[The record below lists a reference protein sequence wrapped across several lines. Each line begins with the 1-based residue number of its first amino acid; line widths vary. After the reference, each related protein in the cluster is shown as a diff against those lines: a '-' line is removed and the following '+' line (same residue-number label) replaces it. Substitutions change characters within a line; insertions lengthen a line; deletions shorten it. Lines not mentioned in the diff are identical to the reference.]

1 MMRKTNSWMRTKV
14 LYIIPAAAIMFCAI
28 ACTESDKSDFT
39 NEVYDKVE
47 VMPEYPGGME
57 SMMNFM
63 KSNMKYPEIAMK
75 SGATGRV
82 IISFVVEKDGKVSDV
97 KAVDFK
103 ADGEVSDECKD
114 SLIAEAERV
123 VANMPN
129 WKPGQQKGENVRVKY
144 TMPFTFRLQ

>member
-14 LYIIPAAAIMFCAI
+14 LYIIPAAAIIFCAI

-63 KSNMKYPEIAMK
+63 KSNMKYPEIAQEN
-75 SGATGRV
+75 GATGKV
-82 IISFVVEKDGKVSDV
+82 IISFVVEKDGKVSEV
-97 KAVDFK
+97 KAAEFK
-103 ADGEVSDECKD
+103 ADGEVSDECKKAF
-114 SLIAEAERV
+114 IAEAERV
-123 VANMPN
+123 VASMPN
-129 WKPGQQKGENVRVKY
+129 WKPGQHEGENVRVKY

>member
-1 MMRKTNSWMRTKV
+1 MKKTNSWMRTKA
-14 LYIIPAAAIMFCAI
+14 LYIIPAAVIIFCAI
-28 ACTESDKSDFT
+28 ACSESANSDYT
-39 NEVYDKVE
+39 SEVYDKVE
-47 VMPEYPGGME
+47 IMPEYPGGLE

-63 KSNMKYPEIAMK
+63 KNNMKYPEIAEK
-75 SGATGRV
+75 DGATGKV

-97 KAVDFK
+97 KAADFK

-123 VANMPN
+123 VASMPN
-129 WKPGQQKGENVRVKY
+129 WKPGQQNGENVRVKY

>member
-1 MMRKTNSWMRTKV
+1 MTKKTNLWMRTKV
-14 LYIIPAAAIMFCAI
+14 LYLIPAVAISFCAI
-28 ACTESDKSDFT
+28 ACSDSSESDP
-39 NEVYDKVE
+39 NEVFEKVE
-47 VMPEYPGGME
+47 IMPEYPGGLE

-63 KSNMKYPEIAMK
+63 KNNMKYPEIAMK
-75 SGATGRV
+75 KGATGRV

-123 VANMPN
+123 VASMPN
-129 WKPGQQKGENVRVKY
+129 WKPGQQEGENVRVKY

>member
-14 LYIIPAAAIMFCAI
+14 LYIIPAAAIIFCAI

-63 KSNMKYPEIAMK
+63 KSNMKYPEIAMNN
-75 SGATGRV
+75 GATGKV

-97 KAVDFK
+97 KAADFK
-103 ADGEVSDECKD
+103 ADGEISDECKNA
-114 SLIAEAERV
+114 LIAEAERV

-129 WKPGQQKGENVRVKY
+129 WKPGQQEGENVRVKY

>member
-1 MMRKTNSWMRTKV
+1 MKKTNSWMRTKV
-14 LYIIPAAAIMFCAI
+14 LYFIPAVAISFCAI

-63 KSNMKYPEIAMK
+63 KSNMKYPEIAQEN
-75 SGATGRV
+75 GATGKV
-82 IISFVVEKDGKVSDV
+82 IISFVVEKDGKVSEV
-97 KAVDFK
+97 KAAEFK
-103 ADGEVSDECKD
+103 ADGEVSDECKKAF
-114 SLIAEAERV
+114 IAEAERV
-123 VANMPN
+123 VASMPN
-129 WKPGQQKGENVRVKY
+129 WKPGQHEGENVRVKY

>member
-1 MMRKTNSWMRTKV
+1 MKKTNSWMRTKV
-14 LYIIPAAAIMFCAI
+14 LYFIPAVAISFCAI
-28 ACTESDKSDFT
+28 ACSDSSESDNT
-39 NEVYDKVE
+39 NEVYEKVE
-47 VMPEYPGGME
+47 IMPEYPGGME

-97 KAVDFK
+97 KATDFK
-103 ADGEVSDECKD
+103 ADGGVSAECEEAFK
-114 SLIAEAERV
+114 AEAERV
-123 VANMPN
+123 VTSMPN